1 MTKPTARARRTR
13 VRDGSSSRC
22 WHQGGAL
29 ARPHPKDRTGGRGVA
44 GNDAG
49 DDLARRRTH
58 GLIGEEATEHGRAKR
73 RRGNGVE
80 LTAGSLA
87 VSLGSGRPLRRRI
100 RPRGSP
106 DINGDEDDGGGVLL
120 LLELRASTRRGRAG
134 RQSSGIRWL
143 DEGVSVATVDGDG
156 GDGRAR
162 WA

>member
-22 WHQGGAL
+22 WHQGGPL

-106 DINGDEDDGGGVLL
+106 DINGDEDDGVAFCCSWSCV
-120 LLELRASTRRGRAG
+120 RRRGEEE
-134 RQSSGIRWL
+134 Q
-143 DEGVSVATVDGDG
+143 DD
-156 GDGRAR
+156 RAR
-162 WA
+162 GYGGWTRGSR